1 MSEPSNLSAT
11 ELLRAAGAGDRSAVD
26 RMFPLVYDE
35 LRRLAAMVRAGRSG
49 ETLGATALVHEAY
62 LKLVRSDDLTWN
74 DRAHFLAIAA
84 RAMRQVLV
92 DQAARKSTKSRG
104 GSGGGARH
112 DVTLGDSVAEERTL
126 GPEQLLDLDRA
137 IADLAEDN
145 PRAAKV
151 VEFRFFGAMSEEETA
166 AVLEVSLPTVTRDW
180 RYARAWLTRRLS
192 A

>member
-1 MSEPSNLSAT
+1 MTHRLDPSAT
-11 ELLRAAGAGDRSAVD
+11 NLLRAAGAGDREAVD

-74 DRAHFLAIAA
+74 DRAHFLSIAA

-92 DQAARKSTKSRG
+92 DQAARKASKSRG
-104 GSGGGARH
+104 GSDGIARP
-112 DVTLGDSVAEERTL
+112 DVTLGETIADEQALS
-126 GPEQLLDLDRA
+126 PEQLLDLDRA
-137 IADLAEDN
+137 IAELADEN
-145 PRAAKV
+145 PRAARV
-151 VEFRFFGAMSEEETA
+151 VECRFFGSMTEEETA
-166 AVLEVSLPTVTRDW
+166 AVLQVSLPTVTRDW
-180 RYARAWLTRRLS
+180 RFARAWLTKRLS